1 MARTPLPFKLP
12 GIATGLRAAWRDG
25 YGLGDLRRDVL
36 AGLTIG
42 TVAVPLSMAL
52 AIATGV
58 PPQHG
63 LYTAIVAGAIIALTG
78 GSRFNVSG
86 PTAAFVVILFPIVQ
100 QYGLGG
106 LLIATMMAGLILVAL
121 GLSGMGRLIQYVPYP
136 VILGFTAGIAVVI
149 AVLQVPDFLG
159 LEAGPLGEHFVDN
172 LGRILAAL
180 PSLSPLELGVGAF
193 TLGIMLLWP
202 RLQLP
207 IPAPLIGLVVGALA
221 AYAVN
226 HGIGDPSTGNL
237 VETIASRFTWEAHG
251 EAGAGIPPIAPSLVA
266 PWHLPGA
273 DGDPLVVDFA
283 LIRALLGPAFAIA
296 MLGAIES
303 LLCAV
308 VSDGLTRT
316 RHDPNAEL
324 VGQGLG
330 NLVAPLFGGITA
342 TAAIARTA
350 TNIRSGAR
358 SPIAAVVHA
367 LVVLLAV
374 VALAGLLGLVPM
386 AALAALLFIVAWN
399 MSEARHFL
407 HTLRS
412 APPGDVAIL
421 VTCFTLTVL
430 FDMVLAVA
438 VGIGLAAALFIR
450 RMSLL
455 TETRRVDAESP
466 AASGE
471 LPEAVALYD
480 IDGPLFFGAAEKAL
494 TSLHLV
500 DPKVRVVI
508 LDMHDVPSMDGTAI
522 VALKSLVDEMHR
534 EGVGLVMVGL
544 PARIIVKLRRAG
556 LRKTAGRLTWCRE
569 LSHARAVARRWL
581 DRAGPG
587 PLQRRGGRG

>member
-1 MARTPLPFKLP
+1 MARHRPSPRLP

-25 YGLGDLRRDVL
+25 YGLDDLRRDVL

-106 LLIATMMAGLILVAL
+106 LLLASMMAGLILVAL
-121 GLSGMGRLIQYVPYP
+121 GLTGMGRLIQYVPYP
-136 VILGFTAGIAVVI
+136 VVLGFTAGIAVVI

-159 LEAGPLGEHFVDN
+159 LQVGQLGEHFVEN
-172 LGRILAAL
+172 LGRIAVSL
-180 PSLSPLELGVGAF
+180 PSLEPLELGIGAF
-193 TLGIMLLWP
+193 TLGVMLLWP
-202 RLQLP
+202 RLHVP
-207 IPAPLIGLVVGALA
+207 IPAPLIGLVVGAVA

-226 HGIGDPSTGNL
+226 HGIGDPSSGNL
-237 VETIASRFTWEAHG
+237 VETIASRFTWEARG
-251 EAGAGIPPIAPSLVA
+251 ETGSGIPPIAPSLVA
-266 PWHLPGA
+266 PWRLPGA
-273 DGDPLVVDFA
+273 DGEPLALDFE

-324 VGQGLG
+324 IGQGLG
-330 NLVAPLFGGITA
+330 NIVAPLFGGITA

-358 SPIAAVVHA
+358 SPIAAVVHS

-412 APPGDVAIL
+412 APAGDVAIL
-421 VTCFTLTVL
+421 VTCFTLTVV

-455 TETRRVDAESP
+455 TQTQRVDSGTH
-466 AASGE
+466 ASIDE
-471 LPEAVALYD
+471 LPGEVALYD
-480 IDGPLFFGAAEKAL
+480 INGPLFFGAAEKAL
-494 TSLHLV
+494 VSLHLV

-522 VALKSLVDEMHR
+522 VALKALIDEMHR
-534 EGVGLVMVGL
+534 EGVSLVLVGL
-544 PARIIVKLRRAG
+544 PARILVKLRRAG
-556 LRKTAGRLTWCRE
+556 IRRTAGRLTWCRE
-569 LSHARAVARRWL
+569 LMHARKVALRWL
-581 DRAGPG
+581 DGHETGSNAARD
-587 PLQRRGGRG
+587 

>member
-1 MARTPLPFKLP
+1 MARHRPSPRLP

-100 QYGLGG
+100 QHGLGG
-106 LLIATMMAGLILVAL
+106 LLIATMMAGVILVAL
-121 GLSGMGRLIQYVPYP
+121 GLTGLGRLIQYVPYP
-136 VILGFTAGIAVVI
+136 VVLGFTAGIAVVI
-149 AVLQVPDFLG
+149 AVLQLPDFLG
-159 LEAGPLGEHFVDN
+159 LEVGQLGEHFVEN
-172 LGRILAAL
+172 LSRIVASL
-180 PSLSPLELGVGAF
+180 PSLSPLELGIGAF
-193 TLGIMLLWP
+193 TLGVMLLWP
-202 RLQLP
+202 RLHVPL
-207 IPAPLIGLVVGALA
+207 PAPLIGLVVGAVL

-226 HGIGDPSTGNL
+226 HGIGDASTGNL
-237 VETIASRFTWEAHG
+237 VETIASRFTWEAQG
-251 EAGAGIPPIAPSLVA
+251 ETGSGIPPIAPSFAA
-266 PWHLPGA
+266 PWRLPGA
-273 DGDPLVVDFA
+273 DGEPLVVDFA
-283 LIRALLGPAFAIA
+283 LLRALLGPAFAIA

-324 VGQGLG
+324 IGQGLG
-330 NLVAPLFGGITA
+330 NIVAPLFGGITA

-399 MSEARHFL
+399 MSEARHVL

-412 APPGDVAIL
+412 APAGDVAIL

-438 VGIGLAAALFIR
+438 VGMGLAAALFIR
-450 RMSLL
+450 RMALL
-455 TETRRVDAESP
+455 TQTRQIDAGTH
-466 AASGE
+466 ASIDE
-471 LPEAVALYD
+471 LPGEVALYD

-500 DPKVRVVI
+500 DPKVRIVI

-522 VALKSLVDEMHR
+522 VALQALTDEMHR
-534 EGVGLVMVGL
+534 QGVALVLVGL
-544 PARIIVKLRRAG
+544 PTHILVTLRRAG
-556 LRKTAGRLTWCRE
+556 IRRRAGRLTWCRE
-569 LSHARAVARRWL
+569 LAQARKIALRWL
-581 DRAGPG
+581 A
-587 PLQRRGGRG
+587 QVT